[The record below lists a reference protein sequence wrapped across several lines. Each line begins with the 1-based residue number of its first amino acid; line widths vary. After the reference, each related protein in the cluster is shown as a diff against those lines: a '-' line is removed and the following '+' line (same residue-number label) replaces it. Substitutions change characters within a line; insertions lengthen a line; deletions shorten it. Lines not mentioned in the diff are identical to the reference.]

1 MARHDALKRLHQSLL
16 ARRSDLRKKLAE
28 DLDSLRNSEATG
40 DEADAA
46 FDATGDEMN
55 SQLAELE
62 ARELTQIEK
71 ALVRLKQ
78 GNYGLCEVC
87 QSRIPVGRLN
97 MLPFSTLCVACQREM
112 EDHPGGSGRA
122 SGGDWG
128 KVYAT
133 AASLDEPRV
142 NLAELEMDLSK

>member
-1 MARHDALKRLHQSLL
+1 MARHDALMRLHESLL
-16 ARRSDLRKKLAE
+16 ARRRDLRKKLSE
-28 DLDSLRNSEATG
+28 DLASLRNSEASG

-71 ALVRLKQ
+71 ALSRLKQ
-78 GNYGLCEVC
+78 GNYGLCESC
-87 QSRIPVGRLN
+87 QARIPVGRLN
-97 MLPFSTLCVACQREM
+97 MLPFCTLCVACQREM
-112 EDHPGGSGRA
+112 EDHPGGGRA
-122 SGGDWG
+122 NGGDWG
-128 KVYAT
+128 KVYDT
-133 AASLDEPRV
+133 ASSMDEPRV

>member
-16 ARRSDLRKKLAE
+16 ARRADLRKKLAD
-28 DLDSLRNSEATG
+28 DLNSLKNSEATG

-62 ARELTQIEK
+62 ARELSQIEK

-78 GNYGLCEVC
+78 GSYGKCEVC
-87 QSRIPVGRLN
+87 QARIPVGRLN
-97 MLPFSTLCVACQREM
+97 MLPFCTLCVACQREI
-112 EDHPGGSGRA
+112 EDHPGSGRA
-122 SGGDWG
+122 NGGDWE
-128 KVYAT
+128 KVYDT
-133 AASLDEPRV
+133 ASSLDEPRV
-142 NLAELEMDLSK
+142 NLAALEMDLK